1 MARVR
6 DVMGTGASATHAQA
20 IAGTTGSVTAAGT
33 TQGAATLL
41 SFETNVVTSAGSA
54 DSVVLPTGA
63 QGSNPGDLAY
73 VQAISATTVQVFPGG
88 ADTINGSTSAVNV
101 AQNKMGVFKR
111 LTNSTWGAFVTA

>member
-1 MARVR
+1 MSRVR
-6 DVMGTGASATHAQA
+6 DVMGLGTSAETAKA
-20 IAGTTGSVTAAGT
+20 VAGTAGAVTAAGT

-41 SFETNVVTSAGSA
+41 AYETNSVTSAGGA
-54 DSVVLPTGA
+54 DAVVLPTGV

-88 ADTINGSTSAVNV
+88 SDTINGSASALNV